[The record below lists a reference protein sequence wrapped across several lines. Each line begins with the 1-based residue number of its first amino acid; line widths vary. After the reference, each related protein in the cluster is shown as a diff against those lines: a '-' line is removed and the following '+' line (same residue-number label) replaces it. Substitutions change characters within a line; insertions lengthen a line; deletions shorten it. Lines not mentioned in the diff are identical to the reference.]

1 MYKLEIRHKFDAG
14 HKLTDSDLLVSK
26 ACARSHGHTYAVKVF
41 LSTVELNKAGMVIDF
56 KAVKNVIDELLDHR
70 DINSIFESRED
81 WRDEEPTA
89 ENIARFIFSNLQ
101 ERLPKSIDIEEV
113 HLCEGYRGEEF
124 SSWAIITNNAL

>member
-26 ACARSHGHTYAVKVF
+26 ACARTHGHTYAVKVF
-41 LSTVELNKAGMVIDF
+41 LSTVELNRAGMVIDF

-81 WRDEEPTA
+81 WQDEEPTA

-124 SSWAIITNNAL
+124 SSWAIITNEYL